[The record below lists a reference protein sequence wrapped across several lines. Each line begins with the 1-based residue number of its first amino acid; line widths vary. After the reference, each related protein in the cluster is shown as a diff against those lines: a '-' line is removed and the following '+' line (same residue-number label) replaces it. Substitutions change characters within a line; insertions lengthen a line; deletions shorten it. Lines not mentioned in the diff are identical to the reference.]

1 MAKIGV
7 VSRVDAGKTVKG
19 TERIDQQID
28 MILMTPKGS
37 VVGDPNMGIRDDIQ
51 DLPAGVVVGAIVED
65 LNRQLAVY
73 IPDVKVDK
81 IQKSVENGHVTI
93 EISWSYKTG
102 NGGGELRR
110 KI

>member
-1 MAKIGV
+1 MIGV

-37 VVGDPNMGIRDDIQ
+37 VLGDPHKGIRDDIQ
-51 DLPAGVVVGAIVED
+51 DLPAGLVVGAVVED
-65 LNRQLAVY
+65 LNKQLALY

-81 IQKSVENGHVTI
+81 IEKTIENGRVQLD
-93 EISWSYKTG
+93 ISWSYKTG

-110 KI
+110 VV

>member
-7 VSRVDAGKTVKG
+7 ISRTEAGKTVTG
-19 TERIDQQID
+19 TERINQQLD

-37 VVGDPNMGIRDDIQ
+37 VVGDPNKGIRDDIQ

-65 LNRQLAVY
+65 LNKQLAVY
-73 IPDVKVDK
+73 LPDVKIDR
-81 IQKSVENGHVTI
+81 IQKSVENGHVSI

-110 KI
+110 EI